1 MRRTGRKRSVRT
13 RVPTQ
18 REVLRDV
25 MLSAAECETWLTLRE
40 LSLLTRYGE
49 ASISAQL
56 RHLRKPRYGAF
67 VIAKQ
72 HRRVRAIVGEEGRGP
87 VVWEYQL
94 RGGVQRDA
102 RPRSRRERSKLGGIG
117 DVGGR
122 RAA

>member
-1 MRRTGRKRSVRT
+1 MRRTGRQKSVPT

-18 REVLRDV
+18 REILRDV
-25 MLSAAECETWLTLRE
+25 MLSAAECDTWLTLRE

-72 HRRVRAIVGEEGRGP
+72 HRRVRAIVREEGRGP

-94 RGGVQRDA
+94 RRGVRRDA
-102 RPRSRRERSKLGGIG
+102 HSQTRQVSSIRNAAHLGS
-117 DVGGR
+117 R

>member
-1 MRRTGRKRSVRT
+1 MRRTGRKKSVPT

-18 REVLRDV
+18 REILRDV
-25 MLSAAECETWLTLRE
+25 MLSAAECDTWLTLRE

-72 HRRVRAIVGEEGRGP
+72 HRRARVIVREEGRGP
-87 VVWEYQL
+87 VAWEYQL
-94 RGGVQRDA
+94 RRGVPRATSPQSRPGNSIRRKAAHLGAQRA
-102 RPRSRRERSKLGGIG
+102 
-117 DVGGR
+117 V
-122 RAA
+122 

>member
-1 MRRTGRKRSVRT
+1 MRRTGRKKSVST

-18 REVLRDV
+18 REILRDV
-25 MLSAAECETWLTLRE
+25 MLSAAECDTWLTLRE

-72 HRRVRAIVGEEGRGP
+72 HRRARAIVREEGRGP

-94 RGGVQRDA
+94 RRGVPRATTPQNRPGNSRLCNAA
-102 RPRSRRERSKLGGIG
+102 RLST
-117 DVGGR
+117 R